1 MNIDFD
7 YLARVMALVDNAKI
21 HALEI
26 QEGEKSIKIIKSDKT
41 TRSAPYSSGSVP
53 ADESGSVSGATEEMV
68 KEVAKSDEG
77 YQVLSPMFG
86 TFYRKSSPSMP
97 NFVEIGSQVNAGDT
111 LCIVEAMK
119 IMHEVKA
126 DKAGVVQAILAT
138 EGEMVEVDAPLFV
151 LV

>member
-7 YLARVMALVDNAKI
+7 YLARVMALVDAAKI

-26 QEGEKSIKIIKSDKT
+26 QEGEKSIKIVKSGEAC
-41 TRSAPYSSGSVP
+41 SASLSQSVP
-53 ADESGSVSGATEEMV
+53 ADKAEGVPEAV
-68 KEVAKSDEG
+68 KESVVEAIKGDEG
-77 YQVLSPMFG
+77 HQILSPMFG

-97 NFVEIGSQVNAGDT
+97 NFTEVGHQVQEGDT

-126 DKAGVVQAILAT
+126 GKAGTVQAILVT
-138 EGEMVEVDAPLFV
+138 EGEMVEADTPLFV